1 MPRPPNIEQEVSFAV
16 VLYGGVSLAVYING
30 VVQEIRNLVRATSG
44 DPLSDAE
51 RTGPIPVYQRL
62 ASILERGKIPSGLLP
77 AREVQLPDL
86 RTRFRV
92 DIISGTSAG
101 GINGVF
107 LAKSLAN
114 NASMTSLQDLWFD
127 EGAIESLLNDKK
139 SYAKTTLNQPQDTD
153 SLLNSRRMYL
163 KLLNAFDSMDD
174 KNRAAVSRDGG
185 VSSLA
190 DEIDLFVTTTDIEG
204 IPVPIQLFDN
214 VVFERRHRN
223 DYHLC
228 FAAGKQ
234 NDFQADNNPFLAF
247 ASRCTSSFPFAF
259 EPMQLCSMDDI
270 LLDSSIYAGKP
281 YCLSTSTRWRKYY
294 PNYLAEVLPRSTPFP
309 QRAFGDGGYLNN
321 APFSYAVNALVQKQ
335 YDVPTVRKLIYVEP
349 SPAHPE
355 EAPNKPAPPNAIE
368 NSIDALVVI
377 PGYQTTRNDLIKVLD
392 RNRAVTKINK
402 TLADAEQEIEAQAA
416 SIPEV
421 EQNPQEIWF
430 SGQVSSRA
438 YYRMRSSELTDLI
451 ARMVARCRSIEEDS
465 AYFLA
470 LRSLIRAW
478 REKFFATEPV
488 ARTAIGAQAAAD
500 SLVQF
505 LEGFDLP
512 YRLRRLRFLARKLDG
527 LYGLELNQQNPSYAD
542 AMATLRFGSGAS
554 SPAAEM
560 PNGLKQLRLVVG
572 QQNRILKDLLD
583 HLLQMPQPKDE
594 ATPPPAGGVPSN
606 YGRGFVEQILPERGQ
621 ILGVLNSI
629 LQIDGTK
636 PPAGTPAQQLYGT
649 EPTKRTSNEPGDLE
663 VLCDLRA
670 SDLLTNNE
678 ELLQTLKQLGDTLR
692 YSLKGVLDDAHDAM
706 ITSFTQ
712 SAAGGIA
719 RRLYQYFD
727 LFDAV
732 QFPMMFGTDVVA
744 SETVEIARIAP
755 EDAARLMPN
764 LDERRVKLKGLAVAH
779 FGAFLDRDWRVSDLL
794 WGRLDAAERL
804 ITTLL
809 PWEDSTQIREELID
823 QAHHAILADFDL
835 RGKLKEMAV
844 RQVVAQGPE
853 NKLSAQVVDKL
864 VKVVVPPAG
873 PPNVGQHRE
882 LIQVWQDVVPREMN
896 RRSQLESTARGT
908 AIVGKILET
917 IATQRNLP
925 TNGPRWLTSVAR
937 AFWGVVEISVPRSAL
952 RHLGTYWQSLLL
964 LISLL
969 LIVAGAFSSQPGV
982 AGVGWSLF
990 AITTVVFVLRTALGS
1005 YIRAGNALRVLGSI
1019 LALILLIFLGIG
1031 IWQSYDWIV
1040 GQTAAL
1046 HTSLQKCF
1054 KH

>member
-1 MPRPPNIEQEVSFAV
+1 MERAQNIEQEISFAV

-51 RTGPIPVYQRL
+51 RKGPIPVYQRL
-62 ASILERGKIPSGLLP
+62 ASLLERGKIPSGPLP
-77 AREVQLPDL
+77 PVGVQSPEI

-114 NASMTSLQDLWFD
+114 NVSMTSLQDLWFN

-139 SYAKTTLNQPQDTD
+139 SYSKTSLNQPRDTE

-163 KLLNAFDSMDD
+163 KLLNAFDSMDGQS
-174 KNRAAVSRDGG
+174 RPAESRDG
-185 VSSLA
+185 SESPLA

-214 VVFERRHRN
+214 MVFERRYRN
-223 DYHLC
+223 DYHLR
-228 FAAGKQ
+228 FAGGKQ

-259 EPMQLCSMDDI
+259 EPMQLRSMDEI
-270 LLDSSIYAGKP
+270 LLRSSIYASRP
-281 YCLSTSTRWRKYY
+281 YCLSKSTRWQKYY
-294 PNYLAEVLPRSTPFP
+294 PNYLAGVLPGSTLFPERS
-309 QRAFGDGGYLNN
+309 FGDGGYLNN

-335 YDVPTVRKLIYVEP
+335 YDVPTGRKLIYVEP

-355 EAPNKPAPPNAIE
+355 DAPDKPAPPNAIE

-377 PGYQTTRNDLIKVLD
+377 PGYQTTHNDLVKVLD

-402 TLADAEQEIEAQAA
+402 ILADAEQEIEARAA
-416 SIPEV
+416 SLPEV
-421 EQNPQEIWF
+421 EKNPQEIWF
-430 SGQVSSRA
+430 SKEVSSRA

-451 ARMVARCRSIEEDS
+451 ARMVARLRSIDEDS

-478 REKFFATEPV
+478 REKIFATEPSPD
-488 ARTAIGAQAAAD
+488 GANRPEQAAD
-500 SLVQF
+500 GLEKF

-527 LYGLELNQQNPSYAD
+527 LYGLKLNQQNRAYAD
-542 AMATLRFGSGAS
+542 ALATLRFGLAKS
-554 SPAAEM
+554 SPAAAV
-560 PNGLKQLRLVVG
+560 PQGLKQLRLLVG
-572 QQNRILKDLLD
+572 QQNRMLKDLLD
-583 HLLQMPQPKDE
+583 DLLQVPQPEDKD
-594 ATPPPAGGVPSN
+594 TPPPPGAIPSN
-606 YGRGFVEQILPERGQ
+606 YGRGYVEQILPEREQ
-621 ILGVLNSI
+621 I
-629 LQIDGTK
+629 LQILDAILQIGRDK
-636 PPAGTPAQQLYGT
+636 PAAAEPGQQLYGT
-649 EPTKRTSNEPGDLE
+649 EPTKRTSNEPGDQE

-670 SDLLTNNE
+670 SALLTSDN
-678 ELLQTLKQLGDTLR
+678 ELLENLEHLGDILR
-692 YSLKGVLDDAHDAM
+692 YSLKGVLDDVHGAM
-706 ITSFTQ
+706 TLSFTQ
-712 SAAGGIA
+712 SEAGDIA
-719 RRLYQYFD
+719 RRLYLYFD
-727 LFDAV
+727 LFDTV

-744 SETVEIARIAP
+744 SETVEIVRIAP
-755 EDAARLMPN
+755 EDAARLMPD
-764 LDERRVKLKGLAVAH
+764 LEERRTKLKGLAVAH

-809 PWEDSTQIREELID
+809 PWEDSKQIRDELID
-823 QAHHAILADFDL
+823 QAHQAIFADFDIY
-835 RGKLKEMAV
+835 RKLKEMAT

-853 NKLSAQVVDKL
+853 NKLSRDIIEKL
-864 VKVVVPPAG
+864 VEVVVPAATPSG
-873 PPNVGQHRE
+873 VEQHQE
-882 LIQVWQDVVPREMN
+882 LMQVWQDVVPREMN
-896 RRSQLESTARGT
+896 RRSQLQSLARGT
-908 AIVGKILET
+908 AILGKILET
-917 IATQRNLP
+917 IAAQRNLP
-925 TNGPRWLTSVAR
+925 SNAPRWLTSVAR

-952 RHLGTYWQSLLL
+952 WHLGTYWQSLLL

-969 LIVAGAFSSQPGV
+969 LIVAGIFSSQPGV

-990 AITTVVFVLRTALGS
+990 AIVAVLFVLRTALG
-1005 YIRAGNALRVLGSI
+1005 YYLRGRDPRRALAIIVALVVL
-1019 LALILLIFLGIG
+1019 LFFGIG
-1031 IWQSYDWIV
+1031 IWQSYEWV
-1040 GQTAAL
+1040 VVHTATL
-1046 HTSLQKCF
+1046 HSSLRRCF
-1054 KH
+1054 